1 MNGIFLALLGTM
13 ATFLVTVLGSAVI
26 FFVRNEVSDNLQCGF
41 LGFAG
46 GVMVA
51 ASVWSLILPGID
63 FAEENGQ
70 IGWLVMTVGFL
81 AGVLVLLVADGC
93 LNRYLKKMKEKDD
106 HPQLKKSAAL
116 LILAITVHNIPEGMS
131 VGLAF
136 SLAAQYPQ
144 NEALFSGAVALAVG
158 IASEQS
164 K

>member
-93 LNRYLKKMKEKDD
+93 LNRYLKKDERKRR
-106 HPQLKKSAAL
+106 PSSIKKRARL
-116 LILAITVHNIPEGMS
+116 
-131 VGLAF
+131 
-136 SLAAQYPQ
+136 Y
-144 NEALFSGAVALAVG
+144 
-158 IASEQS
+158 
-164 K
+164 

>member
-70 IGWLVMTVGFL
+70 IGWLVMTAGFM

-93 LNRYLKKMKEKDD
+93 LNRYLKKGERERRPSSIKKERGFID
-106 HPQLKKSAAL
+106 SCNYRA
-116 LILAITVHNIPEGMS
+116 
-131 VGLAF
+131 
-136 SLAAQYPQ
+136 
-144 NEALFSGAVALAVG
+144 
-158 IASEQS
+158 
-164 K
+164 

>member
-1 MNGIFLALLGTM
+1 MDRFHSYIIFRRITFRGIYMNGIFLALLGTM

-93 LNRYLKKMKEKDD
+93 LNRYLKKMNSSFLNIGSGI
-106 HPQLKKSAAL
+106 HQPQVKQEHLPKSQ
-116 LILAITVHNIPEGMS
+116 PS
-131 VGLAF
+131 
-136 SLAAQYPQ
+136 
-144 NEALFSGAVALAVG
+144 
-158 IASEQS
+158 
-164 K
+164 